1 MEVVIDSNVLFR
13 TLISKG
19 NIVDVLFDENLIV
32 YAPEKLMQEF
42 LKHKSEIFEKSKL
55 SNSEIEELS
64 KIFFNKI
71 KFVPLEEYESF
82 IPRAKE
88 LLGKHLKDEDFVAL
102 ALSKNIKLLTYEDLL
117 FKIGVGISIKQTKEE
132 LSREFLISF
141 FFSKR

>member
-64 KIFFNKI
+64 KNPNTSGTVRLIDYPVAKYRNRIGNYRILYDRNETEKVI
-71 KFVPLEEYESF
+71 EILDIRKRDES
-82 IPRAKE
+82 
-88 LLGKHLKDEDFVAL
+88 
-102 ALSKNIKLLTYEDLL
+102 TY
-117 FKIGVGISIKQTKEE
+117 K
-132 LSREFLISF
+132 
-141 FFSKR
+141 